1 MLEKMADLAGLTKYV
16 IKKYNQKKI
25 RNDFPKRLHDS
36 LMPLLEYIKI
46 NEGYGIKILFVV
58 LVRFAKV
65 KNY

>member
-36 LMPLLEYIKI
+36 LMPLLE
-46 NEGYGIKILFVV
+46 
-58 LVRFAKV
+58 
-65 KNY
+65 